1 MVLTE
6 SFEGGEF
13 AEDAGAEEVAVYS
26 RAREGAGLGLKEVG
40 SLINS
45 AGSFVLSVSPCVGTQ
60 FS

>member
-6 SFEGGEF
+6 SFDGGEF
-13 AEDAGAEEVAVYS
+13 AEEVGAEEVAVYS
-26 RAREGAGLGLKEVG
+26 RAQEGAGLGLKEVG

-45 AGSFVLSVSPCVGTQ
+45 ADSFVLSVFPCVGAQ